1 MSMFDMMG
9 MMGKVKEMQSRM
21 QEAQEKLAD
30 ITAEGESGGG
40 MVKVVVNGKKELVMV
55 EIEPVLLKPEDAKMV
70 QDLIV
75 AASNIAMEKADVLA
89 KQEMSK
95 ITDGIMP
102 KIPGLDLGDLFKK

>member
-1 MSMFDMMG
+1 MFDMMG
-9 MMGKVKEMQSRM
+9 MMGKVKEMQSKM

-40 MVKVVVNGKKELVMV
+40 MVKVIVNGKKELVAV
-55 EIEPVLLKPEDAKMV
+55 EIEPILMKPEDVKIV

-75 AASNIAMEKADVLA
+75 AASNIAMEKAEVLA

-95 ITDGIMP
+95 ITEGVLP